1 LTVIRPDANARSG
14 DTRIDLASCAVFKVR
29 REGAEPHGPSPYV
42 TGGGGAAGLSKLN
55 SVRDAVARTRPPV
68 AQIRSTC

>member
-1 LTVIRPDANARSG
+1 LTVIRPDAKVRSG

-29 REGAEPHGPSPYV
+29 REDAWTALAIFLR

-55 SVRDAVARTRPPV
+55 SVRDATARTRSPV